1 MTSVNTN
8 LTPGTVLGNKWR
20 LGNRLGAGACA
31 DVFDVEITTP
41 TAASSTS
48 LVPYVAKCIALPTGN
63 AKSAAYK
70 ERNRVCD
77 TLFYEYTLYTNGV
90 LYGFEYAP
98 KIPPGAYGND
108 KGHRYV
114 IMEKLDY
121 DLKEMVSRQ
130 TSGLTV
136 GRIAEIGLDVVAGL
150 EFIHKKV
157 NIYFKPK
164 ITHPIHFI
172 RIISISSYI

>member
-1 MTSVNTN
+1 MDSTNTH
-8 LTPGTVLGNKWR
+8 LLPGTVLGNKWR

-31 DVFDVEITTP
+31 DVFDVESTASP
-41 TAASSTS
+41 SAASSS
-48 LVPYVAKCIALPTGN
+48 SPVPYVAKCIALPTGN
-63 AKSAAYK
+63 TKSTAYK

-90 LYGFEYAP
+90 LYGFDYAP

-108 KGHRYV
+108 KGHRYL

-121 DLKEMVSRQ
+121 DLKSMVSRRA
-130 TSGLTV
+130 SSLTV
-136 GRIAEIGLDVVAGL
+136 GRIAEIGLDVLSGL

-157 NIYFKPK
+157 NICL
-164 ITHPIHFI
+164 
-172 RIISISSYI
+172 